1 MKQKQIFL
9 VPIMQFA
16 AGLGWIGG
24 TYAQSSWSLW
34 LQISL
39 QLVHYLPVALLFLCG
54 IRFLTDQSSHD
65 NWGRSGLMIL
75 TIFVKVAT
83 VAWIIIGFTHFMGL
97 TGPHGFNG
105 WFPIGVTNAGSG
117 LLLGLLIARRDQ
129 QPIQTHTF
137 HT

>member
-9 VPIMQFA
+9 VPIMQLA

-39 QLVHYLPVALLFLCG
+39 QLVHYLPVALLFLCAV
-54 IRFLTDQSSHD
+54 RFLTDQSTYD
-65 NWGRSGLMIL
+65 NWGRSGLIL
-75 TIFVKVAT
+75 LAIFVKVAT
-83 VAWIIIGFTHFMGL
+83 VAWIIIGFTHFLGL
-97 TGPHGFNG
+97 TGPHGFND

-117 LLLGLLIARRDQ
+117 LLLGLLIARRDKYQ
-129 QPIQTHTF
+129 AQAHPSHA
-137 HT
+137 